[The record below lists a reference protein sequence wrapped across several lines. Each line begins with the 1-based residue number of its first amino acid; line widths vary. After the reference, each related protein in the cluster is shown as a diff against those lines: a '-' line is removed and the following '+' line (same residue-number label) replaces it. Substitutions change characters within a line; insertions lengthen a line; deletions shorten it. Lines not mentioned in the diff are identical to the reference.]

1 MKDCRNGRQPASL
14 DANTSAEQRCRSEFP
29 AATEIPDRW
38 RALPFPI
45 TEVLIVADCWQAEPD
60 AEAVIQRAIA
70 AAAEIVD
77 ADIGEAELAVML
89 TDDAGI
95 RTLNSNWRGI
105 DKPTNVLSFPALQ
118 PTGAGGPDDAPRML
132 GDIAIAYETTRREAD
147 DEQKP
152 FDHHLSHLAVH
163 GFLHLIGY
171 DHENDAD
178 AEAMEALETR
188 DSGAARHSRSLCG
201 PGADGLRC
209 RTPNRPTTIRATR
222 AICRRWCRTARC
234 CAPPPTTG

>member
-1 MKDCRNGRQPASL
+1 MS
-14 DANTSAEQRCRSEFP
+14 SA
-29 AATEIPDRW
+29 
-38 RALPFPI
+38 LPI
-45 TEVLIVADCWQAEPD
+45 TEVLVVADCWQTEPD
-60 AEAVIQRAIA
+60 AEAVIHRAIE
-70 AAAEIVD
+70 AAAEIAD
-77 ADIGEAELAVML
+77 ADVGEAELAVML
-89 TDDAGI
+89 TDDTGI

-118 PTGAGGPDDAPRML
+118 PTGSASPDDAPRML

-171 DHENDAD
+171 DHEKDDD
-178 AEAMEALETR
+178 AEAMEASR
-188 DSGAARHSRSLCG
+188 AGDPRPARHSRPLCG
-201 PGADGLRC
+201 PGADGLRW

-222 AICRRWCRTARC
+222 PICRPWCRKARC
-234 CAPPPTTG
+234 CARSPRTG